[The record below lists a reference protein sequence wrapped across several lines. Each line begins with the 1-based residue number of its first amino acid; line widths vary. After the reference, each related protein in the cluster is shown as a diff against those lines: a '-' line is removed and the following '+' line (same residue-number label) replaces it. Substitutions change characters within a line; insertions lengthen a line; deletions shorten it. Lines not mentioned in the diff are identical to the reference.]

1 MPAPPQAPFG
11 CRVVEGILVVRAQVN
26 SLKGS
31 EAMRLLEIVFDEYS
45 CDQIVVN
52 LSGVRQIE
60 SAMIGAL
67 TRIAGAKEVRVVGL
81 PDHSTKVLATMGLL
95 NILDR
100 SPTEDEAIKAFRA
113 EGGGPPAR

>member
-1 MPAPPQAPFG
+1 MGAEPAAFDF
-11 CRVVEGILVVRAQVN
+11 RIVEGVLVIRARVN
-26 SLKGS
+26 ALRGP
-31 EAMRLLEIVFDEYS
+31 EAMRLLEIAFDEYEGEKV
-45 CDQIVVN
+45 VVN

-67 TRIAGAKEVRVVGL
+67 TRIGGAKEVRVVGL

-100 SPTEDEAIKAFRA
+100 SPTEEEALKAFR
-113 EGGGPPAR
+113 EGEG